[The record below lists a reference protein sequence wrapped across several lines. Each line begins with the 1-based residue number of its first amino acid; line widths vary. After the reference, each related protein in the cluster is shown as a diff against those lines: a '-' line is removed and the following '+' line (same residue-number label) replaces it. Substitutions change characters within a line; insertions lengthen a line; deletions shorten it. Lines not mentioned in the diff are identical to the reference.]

1 MDALQ
6 KKCLPICLLH
16 MHSLAPVAQVVS
28 LRMMEITEAM
38 TSLTLSLHQAGCPIR
53 VVLLQPQECQ

>member
-1 MDALQ
+1 
-6 KKCLPICLLH
+6 